1 MLAGIRAAQ
10 AAIEKEAPQ
19 RIITIGG
26 NCLVSQA
33 PFDYLHGLYPNS
45 GILWLDAHP
54 DVSMPEDGYPNAHA
68 MVLGA
73 LLGAGEPSMAG
84 LMKNPAFKPDE
95 LLYVGLQ
102 GLHDYQAKF
111 LDNLGVNYKVQTEDF
126 VSDDDIRAFVQK
138 FDHVLVHLDIDVLD
152 PQYFHSTYFANP
164 NLVGDGSGGG
174 RMTMEQ
180 LASILHLVAANSE
193 IAGLTIAEYLPFD
206 EERLHK
212 LFGSLKLFT
221 D

>member
-1 MLAGIRAAQ
+1 MHT
-10 AAIEKEAPQ
+10 PW
-19 RIITIGG
+19 
-26 NCLVSQA
+26 S
-33 PFDYLHGLYPNS
+33 
-45 GILWLDAHP
+45 W
-54 DVSMPEDGYPNAHA
+54 
-68 MVLGA
+68 GA

-126 VSDDDIRAFVQK
+126 VSDDDIRSFVQK

>member
-1 MLAGIRAAQ
+1 M
-10 AAIEKEAPQ
+10 
-19 RIITIGG
+19 
-26 NCLVSQA
+26 
-33 PFDYLHGLYPNS
+33 
-45 GILWLDAHP
+45 
-54 DVSMPEDGYPNAHA
+54 
-68 MVLGA
+68 
-73 LLGAGEPSMAG
+73 
-84 LMKNPAFKPDE
+84 
-95 LLYVGLQ
+95 
-102 GLHDYQAKF
+102 
-111 LDNLGVNYKVQTEDF
+111 
-126 VSDDDIRAFVQK
+126 QK

-152 PQYFHSTYFANP
+152 PLYFHSTYFANP

-193 IAGLTIAEYLPFD
+193 TAGLTIAEYLPFD

>member
-1 MLAGIRAAQ
+1 M
-10 AAIEKEAPQ
+10 
-19 RIITIGG
+19 
-26 NCLVSQA
+26 
-33 PFDYLHGLYPNS
+33 
-45 GILWLDAHP
+45 
-54 DVSMPEDGYPNAHA
+54 
-68 MVLGA
+68 
-73 LLGAGEPSMAG
+73 
-84 LMKNPAFKPDE
+84 
-95 LLYVGLQ
+95 
-102 GLHDYQAKF
+102 
-111 LDNLGVNYKVQTEDF
+111 GVDYKVQTEDF

-152 PQYFHSTYFANP
+152 PQCFHSTYFANP